1 MQISGFTENTMSNY
15 KNIIVAI
22 DINAQ
27 YEPVINKALAI
38 CESPSDVSIAYIPL
52 PTIYLQPYLY
62 GMDYTAMDDSD
73 RISRAREQLED
84 IAKKFD
90 IPQSNVYLK
99 TGNAADEIR
108 QFASDTNADLIV
120 IGTHGRSGFKLLLG
134 STANAVLH
142 GVQQDVLAV
151 RIHD

>member
-1 MQISGFTENTMSNY
+1 MSNY

-27 YEPVINKALAI
+27 YECVIKKALDI
-38 CESPSDVSIAYIPL
+38 CESPEDLSIAYIPL

-62 GMDYTAMDDSD
+62 GIDYTTLDDSA
-73 RISRAREQLED
+73 RISSALEQLED
-84 IAKKFD
+84 IAKKFG
-90 IPQSNVYLK
+90 IAKENVYLK
-99 TGNAADEIR
+99 AGNAAEEIK
-108 QFASDTNADLIV
+108 QLASDTRADLIV

-151 RIHD
+151 RIEEGN